1 MSVTTTTGQ
10 VLLLDRTA
18 QVIDGIAFTP
28 DGTAIIL
35 DDGRCFTEDSFAYLD
50 QQTGNVL
57 TILDPLHDTNYS
69 VVTDVIYSENKFYTY
84 DDTSFPAYVGDKK
97 FCYTLDYFAYIDPNS
112 GAVYTTDG
120 EDVLPSSPVVAGA
133 AMNQAQPIV

>member
-1 MSVTTTTGQ
+1 MTTTTGQ

-18 QVIDGIAFTP
+18 QVIDGMAFTP

-35 DDGRCFTEDSFAYLD
+35 DDGRCFTEDSFAYVD

-84 DDTSFPAYVGDKK
+84 DETSFPA
-97 FCYTLDYFAYIDPNS
+97 
-112 GAVYTTDG
+112 
-120 EDVLPSSPVVAGA
+120 
-133 AMNQAQPIV
+133 